1 MARNKQALRRTAQA
15 TADGYENFIARVGM
29 QTPNQHSAS
38 TYRANFTS
46 RNRMLVEWSYRSSW
60 IIGEAVDAIPD
71 DMTRKGI
78 RITSEI
84 DAKDRGIL
92 ESQLDELQIWDALN
106 DVLKWSRLYGGAVG
120 FIMIEGQAPMTP
132 LRPETIGKGK
142 FKGILPLDRWM
153 IDPVL
158 TRRIKD
164 MGPDLGKPEFYDVVT
179 TATGIPAWRIH
190 HSRLIRFD
198 GVTLP
203 FQQKMTENEWG
214 MSVVERI
221 WDRLTAFDSAT
232 VGAAQLV
239 YKAHLRTYS
248 VEKLRELIALGG
260 PAYEALL
267 KNIDLIRQFQSNEG
281 MTLMDSRD
289 KFETH
294 QYSFSGLD
302 DILSQ
307 FAEQISGAVGIP
319 LVRLFG
325 QSPKG
330 FSTGDADLANYYD
343 RVSSL
348 QERRLRLPVRRIL
361 DIMHRS
367 ELGKP
372 LPDDFTFE
380 FNPLWQM
387 SDVDRSTVALNTTN
401 AISTALGDGLMTL
414 KAAMTDLR
422 ENSDVTGIGAS
433 ITDEDIENAEDE
445 APPGIG
451 EPDDEPQEPSGGNPL
466 SNQPTQD
473 SAGVGDIVNGRYDG
487 SNDSITEIIEAL
499 ERYSEIITPWA
510 TKVAENFTA
519 DIVRKNDEQWRKH
532 SKTISRELRNL
543 VNSAPP
549 GQVMKS
555 IVAEQV
561 KYIKSLPLEAADRV
575 YDIQNRAIEAVV
587 TGGRA
592 EHFAKEIAASGDIAK
607 SRADLIARTELGRAT
622 GALDQARALSIGS
635 NGYIWRT
642 AEDGDV
648 RHSHREMEGKFVEW
662 GKPPTLDGM
671 TGHAGELPNC
681 RCYKEI
687 VFPSSHS
694 YPA

>member
-343 RVSSL
+343 RVPPHS
-348 QERRLRLPVRRIL
+348 VAVIVDGGDVT
-361 DIMHRS
+361 DIAQAIRGNKGQGTATHGTTSVTVPDKYGNPHVIKFSRS
-367 ELGKP
+367 
-372 LPDDFTFE
+372 
-380 FNPLWQM
+380 
-387 SDVDRSTVALNTTN
+387 SDVPVYARIKLKVFTGYTSQIGQQIQQ
-401 AISTALGDGLMTL
+401 AISDYINSLMIGDSVLLSRIYSPANLG
-414 KAAMTDLR
+414 
-422 ENSDVTGIGAS
+422 VV
-433 ITDEDIENAEDE
+433 
-445 APPGIG
+445 
-451 EPDDEPQEPSGGNPL
+451 SGGN
-466 SNQPTQD
+466 
-473 SAGVGDIVNGRYDG
+473 ARY
-487 SNDSITEIIEAL
+487 
-499 ERYSEIITPWA
+499 
-510 TKVAENFTA
+510 
-519 DIVRKNDEQWRKH
+519 
-532 SKTISRELRNL
+532 
-543 VNSAPP
+543 
-549 GQVMKS
+549 
-555 IVAEQV
+555 
-561 KYIKSLPLEAADRV
+561 
-575 YDIQNRAIEAVV
+575 YDIQELTI
-587 TGGRA
+587 G
-592 EHFAKEIAASGDIAK
+592 K
-607 SRADLIARTELGRAT
+607 SP
-622 GALDQARALSIGS
+622 GALSSS
-635 NGYIWRT
+635 NIDIRYNESASCTPENIVIT
-642 AEDGDV
+642 
-648 RHSHREMEGKFVEW
+648 VE
-662 GKPPTLDGM
+662 
-671 TGHAGELPNC
+671 
-681 RCYKEI
+681 
-687 VFPSSHS
+687 S
-694 YPA
+694 